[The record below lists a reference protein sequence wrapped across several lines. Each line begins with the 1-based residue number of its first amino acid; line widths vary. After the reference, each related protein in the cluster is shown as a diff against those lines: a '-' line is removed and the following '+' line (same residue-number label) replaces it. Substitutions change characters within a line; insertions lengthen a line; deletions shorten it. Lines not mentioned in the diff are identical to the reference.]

1 MVRWPS
7 GLAETNERRSMSKT
21 LVLAGAFGWL
31 AGGRSVALATAIQ
44 SWGSAPLPVGS
55 QLAIDGDGNF
65 LGSVS
70 GGCIEAE
77 VVAQAR
83 EVIASGQAKTLEFG
97 VGDETAWKVGLS
109 CGGTIRIFIERLDA
123 PNLSSDG
130 VFHRLANA
138 VKARRPVALLTKL
151 ATDERSLAY
160 APEDA
165 AGELA
170 AALEES
176 FRRDRSVLVPGKDGE
191 VFINLFNPRLR
202 LIVIGAVH
210 VAQALVPMARALD
223 YDVVIVDP
231 RPAFASEE
239 RFGSV
244 ELWRAWPDEALPE
257 IGMDGRTALVAL
269 SHEPRIDDP
278 ALIEALRSGA
288 FYVGAL
294 GSRLTHAKR
303 IERLIE
309 AGVAEAD
316 LGRIHAPIGLD
327 IGAQGAP
334 EIAVSIIAEIT
345 AVQRGKA
352 R

>member
-1 MVRWPS
+1 
-7 GLAETNERRSMSKT
+7 MSKT
-21 LVLAGAFGWL
+21 LVLASAFGWL

-77 VVAQAR
+77 VVAQA
-83 EVIASGQAKTLEFG
+83 EDVIASGQAKTLEFG
-97 VGDETAWKVGLS
+97 VGDEAAWAVGLA

-123 PNLSSDG
+123 SELSPDG
-130 VFHRLANA
+130 VFHRLADA
-138 VKARRPVALLTKL
+138 VAARRPVALLTKL
-151 ATDERSLAY
+151 ATGERSLAY
-160 APEDA
+160 APTD
-165 AGELA
+165 GELA
-170 AALEES
+170 AGLEES
-176 FRRDRSVLVPGKDGE
+176 FRRGRSVLVPGRDGE

-202 LIVIGAVH
+202 LVIVGAVH
-210 VAQALVPMARALD
+210 VAQSLVPMARALD
-223 YDVVIVDP
+223 YDVIIVDP

-239 RFGSV
+239 RFGSAR
-244 ELWRAWPDEALPE
+244 LWPAWPEEALPE
-257 IGMDGRTALVAL
+257 IGMDGRTALIAL

-288 FYVGAL
+288 LYVGAL

-303 IERLIE
+303 MERLAE
-309 AGVAEAD
+309 AGMAEAD
-316 LGRIHAPIGLD
+316 IGRIHAPIGLD
-327 IGAQGAP
+327 IGAQGAV